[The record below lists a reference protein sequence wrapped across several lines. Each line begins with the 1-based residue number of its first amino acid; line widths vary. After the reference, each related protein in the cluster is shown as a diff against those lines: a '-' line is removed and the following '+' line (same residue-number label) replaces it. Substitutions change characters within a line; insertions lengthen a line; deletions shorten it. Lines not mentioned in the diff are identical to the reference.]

1 MGQAERSRWIL
12 SSSRI
17 TIRDAKSSSAN
28 NRLDSSVN
36 VPTCALETCCAGP
49 ATTNSKGIEQEHLER
64 PENLDISSAFLKP
77 LDSETTYMHTFVC
90 DERISFDGFRPRQSE
105 LRSSALESKQSV
117 LRQLDPCIKCLEGS
131 TSAKFC
137 VRGVRAWCSSVVF
150 ERSARIS
157 IMSLT
162 SNGTSLS
169 EVVEQQTTHSISLR
183 FLTLNIHILNI
194 TTRYERARTQVP
206 SIDRNDVRHGFC
218 MQSGHTCGP
227 GYEKLTSVDQCPSPP
242 DTRLDTETLAGPNY
256 SGWIVLYRGN
266 DVYYVY
272 FVCEDALMPHSYTS
286 RKCHERLCCVRR
298 RRNINRRSRFTI
310 TEDMV
315 TRVLGERE
323 NKREVDGSH
332 YLSLLKQN
340 ADQDRDREIP
350 KIFAK
355 YLEQYEY
362 ARKKNQEC
370 RPIVRIDP
378 FMRKKGSSTD
388 ETAWHDFFSK
398 HGLPSQEKTST
409 CIGHTGDSELIG
421 HATGR
426 CFWIKLNGLWGDKI
440 AFDDAE
446 STEVR
451 AVAIGLPPD
460 ADTSTPEKL
469 KQLKKTQIENL
480 DKVTVAV
487 IEQIRKEH
495 PDGVGGEINLKVR
508 GLFVMKDV
516 GLIANRAIE
525 SDR

>member
-1 MGQAERSRWIL
+1 
-12 SSSRI
+12 
-17 TIRDAKSSSAN
+17 
-28 NRLDSSVN
+28 
-36 VPTCALETCCAGP
+36 
-49 ATTNSKGIEQEHLER
+49 
-64 PENLDISSAFLKP
+64 
-77 LDSETTYMHTFVC
+77 
-90 DERISFDGFRPRQSE
+90 
-105 LRSSALESKQSV
+105 
-117 LRQLDPCIKCLEGS
+117 
-131 TSAKFC
+131 
-137 VRGVRAWCSSVVF
+137 
-150 ERSARIS
+150 
-157 IMSLT
+157 
-162 SNGTSLS
+162 
-169 EVVEQQTTHSISLR
+169 
-183 FLTLNIHILNI
+183 
-194 TTRYERARTQVP
+194 
-206 SIDRNDVRHGFC
+206 
-218 MQSGHTCGP
+218 MQSGKTCGP
-227 GYEKLTSVDQCPSPP
+227 GYEKLTSVDECPSPP

-256 SGWIVLYRGN
+256 SGWIVLHRGN

-272 FVCEDALMPHSYTS
+272 FVCEDALMPHSYTTADS
-286 RKCHERLCCVRR
+286 VMNGCVVFDDT
-298 RRNINRRSRFTI
+298 RNINRRSRYTI
-310 TEDMV
+310 TEEMV
-315 TRVLGERE
+315 TRVRGERE
-323 NKREVDGSH
+323 NKRGVDGSH

-340 ADQDRDREIP
+340 PDQNRDREIP

-398 HGLPSQEKTST
+398 HGLPSQEKKSST

-440 AFDDAE
+440 SFDDAE

-495 PDGVGGEINLKVR
+495 PDGVGGREKSQGSWAVCDERRWLDCESGNRIMIGGMICFRAGMSRSCWFWTIPESSFMRNQKKDLKVSELNLDRKESTIRPWLYFFDRFVSSSVYDPER
-508 GLFVMKDV
+508 GEVDESNFAIPEICD
-516 GLIANRAIE
+516 RAPRGME
-525 SDR
+525 A